1 VPSQD
6 DEPTLA
12 EVQRQYPAWRC
23 WRAVSGL
30 YYARPAE
37 ASPGDRAPVRGEDPL
52 DLRHQII
59 RAEASEDQ

>member
-12 EVQRQYPAWRC
+12 DVQGEYPAWHC

-30 YYARPAE
+30 FYARPQGAQ
-37 ASPGDRAPVRGEDPL
+37 PGSGPLVRGEDPL
-52 DLRHQII
+52 DLRHELI
-59 RAEASEDQ
+59 RAQAREDP